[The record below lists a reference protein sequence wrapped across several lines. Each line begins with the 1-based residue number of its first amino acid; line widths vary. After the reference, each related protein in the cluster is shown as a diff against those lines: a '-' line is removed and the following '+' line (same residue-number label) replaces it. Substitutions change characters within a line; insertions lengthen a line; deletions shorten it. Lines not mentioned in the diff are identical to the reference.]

1 MTATT
6 VTRQLPP
13 PLQRRPAHRSLLR
26 RFRPSRLA
34 INIVLAAIALFWLVP
49 SFSMLIISFHDSSL
63 YEISGWWKVFTNPSQ
78 LTLEN
83 YKELFTGGTSSTLGA
98 AYHPALRREVF

>member
-6 VTRQLPP
+6 VKPP
-13 PLQRRPAHRSLLR
+13 VTTSAPTAPRTRSLLR

-34 INIVLAAIALFWLVP
+34 INIVLAAITLFLLVP
-49 SFSMLIISFHDSSL
+49 SFSMLIISFRDSSL
-63 YEISGWWKVFTNPSQ
+63 YETSGWWKVFTNPLQ
-78 LTLEN
+78 LTLRTIRN
-83 YKELFTGGTSSTLGA
+83 SLRGGLRAPWGA